1 MASSSKRSSN
11 ENYKFNVHVH
21 SKKSKSN
28 TTDINHYTGW
38 TVPSPNY
45 QIPSLNIHDITPQQ
59 FYQDY
64 IQKRRP
70 IVLRGISSDLSQL
83 YSWKDMQYLQDKAG
97 HQTVK
102 VERRRNHSDGYG
114 QGNEVSMKFSQFLQL
129 LQNNDEFHYLTT
141 QDVHSNNDGRPEI
154 LPQFMEALSDD
165 FPIQPSLMG
174 NLIPQN
180 VNLWM
185 GHTNNNASS
194 SSGLHHDY
202 HDNLYIVLRG
212 RKRFRLFSPM
222 DTQHLYTR
230 GSLLQVHT
238 NGRINYVGEETTPY
252 GADLGADAAA
262 EAAKRQVAAEE
273 RLHRAETAME
283 EGRDGAEEELAAAE
297 EELEE
302 AMEALIDA
310 EADDDEDDEEC
321 SEVIFDGNSK
331 HLVDKTV
338 KNPNNFS
345 KIPSK
350 LLEDASKSND
360 EFPNLQKA
368 TMAYCTIDA
377 GEMLYLPA
385 SWFHEVTSCGG
396 EGEGHHVAL
405 NYWYVKYLF
414 SYLCHHLFVCVQFS
428 HYHFVN

>member
-1 MASSSKRSSN
+1 
-11 ENYKFNVHVH
+11 
-21 SKKSKSN
+21 
-28 TTDINHYTGW
+28 
-38 TVPSPNY
+38 
-45 QIPSLNIHDITPQQ
+45 
-59 FYQDY
+59 
-64 IQKRRP
+64 
-70 IVLRGISSDLSQL
+70 
-83 YSWKDMQYLQDKAG
+83 MQYLQDKAG

-129 LQNNDEFHYLTT
+129 LQKKDELHYLTT

-174 NLIPQN
+174 NLIPQI

-185 GHTNNNASS
+185 GHTNDNENNPSGS

-222 DTQHLYTR
+222 DIQYLYTR
-230 GSLLQVHT
+230 GSLLQVHP
-238 NGRINYVGEETTPY
+238 NGRINYAGEETTPY

-331 HLVDKTV
+331 HVVDKTV

-345 KIPSK
+345 KIPSH
-350 LLEDASKSND
+350 LLENASKSND

-385 SWFHEVTSCGG
+385 SWFHEVTSYGG

-405 NYWYVKYLF
+405 NYWYVDYLF